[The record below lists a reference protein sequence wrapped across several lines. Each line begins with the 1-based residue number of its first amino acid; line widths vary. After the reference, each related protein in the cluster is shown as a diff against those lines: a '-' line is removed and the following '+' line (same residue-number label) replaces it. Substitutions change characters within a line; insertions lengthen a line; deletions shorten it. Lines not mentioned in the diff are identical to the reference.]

1 MKKRV
6 ITIGV
11 LMMSGLAFSQVG
23 IGVKSPH
30 RSALLELKADDKDY
44 RGLLIPRIPLKGLK
58 DKSNINNGDVAVS
71 LLVYNTNNGNDVTP
85 GFYYWN
91 GTEWGRLINT
101 QDIIDNSDQFPRNKV
116 MDVEGEEFILED
128 TKGHKVRI
136 DRQKLNIETTI
147 TVLEGG
153 KYVHK
158 NELGVETVI
167 DVTGSVINNIEEILG
182 DTHVKQEI
190 YNVVASEGKAITPSD
205 KSITLIGGE
214 KAVLNEMQI
223 AVADKGVTTKK
234 IKPGANK
241 QLLVTNAEGK
251 VKWVDATDEVIKEA
265 VKNNETVTL
274 LVDGQDGTFTYYNE
288 KGIDENGKEIKGKG
302 TSFDANTLKIVEKA
316 DEKGVYVFYD
326 GKTSLDN
333 PLMTISTR
341 AKSIQIDNSSTIIE
355 GDNVQEVIENIIE
368 KIETAYGSTA
378 SLKGDGILI
387 NGKEELAESVLKEM
401 LLTIA
406 DGAVTPEKIQA
417 GGNKQI
423 LITNAK
429 GEVVWVDATDE
440 VIKEAVKNNETV
452 TILQENHN
460 GTFTYYNEKA
470 IDSKTGLPIK
480 NKGVTFD
487 ANTLRIEEKKG
498 EKGKGVYVFYDGMT
512 SLVNPLMEISTR
524 ANSIH
529 FDNSNNS
536 VIEGDN
542 VQVVIENIIKK
553 IEIAQG
559 KPADIK
565 GEGILINGDP
575 TLAGA
580 VLKEMLLTIENG
592 AITEKKIADQA
603 VTTYKLRDQSVTPVK
618 IEPGANKYILVTKNN
633 VATWVPASDQ
643 VIIDVVKQNET
654 VTVLDTTA
662 NDGTF
667 IYYNEKGIDK
677 DGNVITGKGV
687 HFDANTLTITD
698 DGKGKY
704 VFRDG
709 KTKTGDA
716 LAEIDILGTV
726 IDNITEIIE
735 NNKEQIFEVVAAQ
748 GKKLK
753 GGDSSIIVEGGD
765 KAVLTKAKIS
775 VAPKGIT
782 EDKIAPGKDKYIL
795 VTKGEEVK
803 WVEAN
808 DEVIK
813 EAVKANETV
822 TVLDTSANNG
832 TFIYYN
838 EKAIDKDGN
847 IIPGQG
853 VPFSANT
860 LVITQKDPGKGVYT
874 FYDGVTSIDAPLMTI
889 DVVADVI
896 NNIGSIV
903 ENENVI
909 NIIYDKVAAK
919 GKAAT
924 PGDDSIVI
932 TGGGKAVLNEMQ
944 VAVAPKG
951 ITTDKIAPGE
961 KKGQLLVTNGN
972 GDVQWI
978 DATDDIIKEILN
990 SKQAIT
996 YIEDSGKGTFT
1007 YYNEACFDKDG
1018 KRIESVP
1025 GVTFDANTLRI
1036 EEEEVDKKGTG
1047 VFRFYDKSKDTPIS
1061 TIDVKAS
1068 VINNID
1074 EILKD
1079 THVQNSIYTTVANKG
1094 KEIKSTDAS
1103 LIIKGEAKDKAV
1115 LNEITIDINTDGV
1128 KNDHIAALAVTA
1140 DKIGSGGAVKGSIL
1154 TSDGLGVTSFKTST
1168 DAVAPAMQGDLKG
1181 EAGVIKIVGKDG
1193 KEGAG
1198 ENVLFGDKEVIVTIN
1213 QGGVTGAHIGFETIK
1228 TTNVGNKTITEKKL
1242 SAKGADM
1249 GAVATVIDNSGTV
1262 SYLPITAGSISD
1274 KGTISTDGIVS
1285 VDNGTGKVLA
1295 DLKLGINEKSVI
1307 ATKLSAEGATP
1318 GTVATANADGT
1329 VTYQNVN
1336 TSNIADK
1343 AALTTDGIVTVDGGS
1358 NLDGVLLKEAKLG
1371 IAAGGIGTT
1380 QLANLAVTSAK
1391 ISSEGVGK
1399 GRFLLS
1405 EDGGT
1410 TTWGELDKAV
1420 DLLAGDLKSDEII
1433 KITSQ
1438 DGSGDKAL
1446 LRDITLSIAD
1456 NSITKGKLSSEN
1468 ELGNKVLV
1476 TDGAGGF
1483 EYVGK
1488 DDLSYQGQDLTL
1500 SNGLEFLG
1508 QNDGIASVIKDIHIG
1523 VQDRGITTSKISSAV
1538 NGTNA
1543 DANAVLT
1550 ADGNGNVEYK
1560 KINDAVFEGA
1570 GVDLKSDK
1578 SLKIPANNKAVLND
1592 LTIGIAESGVET
1604 NHISNGAVIAAKIG
1618 SEASAKGTVL
1628 AADGAGNAV
1637 FQTLNEIAEAQGSS
1651 ITSKDKTLRIGG
1663 NKAVLEEVN
1672 IDVATKGIRNEHIDD
1687 QAVTADKIGSKD
1699 VGAGLVLTSD
1709 ANGGAAFKSLGDVLG
1724 EGGKTI
1730 SGAAAISVV
1739 GGENAALKDVTID
1752 IEREG
1757 VTNEKLGIGAVSTT
1771 KIADKAVST
1780 GKIAPG
1786 KNNTLLGT
1794 DKDGTVKWMNSNDE
1808 TIKVIF
1814 NANEKVTLL
1823 KDNEDGTFT
1832 YYNEKEVD
1840 SKGEPLKDAKGITF
1854 DANTVTIKS
1863 PTKGVYEFHD
1873 KSKASL
1879 IGTIDTRATSIVFE
1893 GDIKNEYN
1901 SVEEA
1906 IIDLIAKIEKIE
1918 NIDIEK
1924 AALSGEGILVNGNT
1938 SVADG
1943 VLKPMTLS
1951 IADEAVTPQ
1960 KIKGGAAKQLLI
1972 TNEGNKAQW
1981 VDGSDDII
1989 KEIVQGNEK
1998 ITLLEPKDNGTFIYY
2013 NESDIDKD
2021 GNTVG
2026 DGVLFNANTL
2036 TIENPVDGK
2045 YVFYDKY
2052 STDPLATIDIKETVI
2067 NNIKELLEEVNV
2079 QEQIFNIVANQGK
2092 KVSGDSAIEVTGGNK
2107 AALEKMTISL
2117 KDGGVTSIKVAS
2129 GAITEDK
2136 LFAGTDKA
2144 DYVPVVQADGT
2155 VKYQPMTMV
2164 VTGQMLSV
2172 DNSLEITGNGDASR
2186 ALLQELGLQVK
2197 ADGIGTSHI
2206 QNLAVT
2212 AEKINS
2218 DEANKGAVLMADGSG
2233 NAKFTDTSKVI
2244 SSAMQGDIASDD
2256 SLIVVGGENVLF
2268 GDKDKKVTLKINEG
2282 GVKGTHIATENI
2294 VNAHIANNTIEAGKL
2309 TAGVGVANRVALA
2322 DDKGAVTYTPLSTQL
2337 LANKG
2342 KINVTDGITVSDNGV
2357 DKVLADVTL
2366 GIQDTSI
2373 TAVKLHGGNAP
2384 EGAVATVGSNG
2395 QTVTYQLPTFDHFA
2409 NKGSID
2415 TDGVVTVV
2423 GGDESVLSDITLGI
2437 KDNGIDTKQLADNAV
2452 KNAQIDQLAVT
2463 ADKISS
2469 KDVGEKR
2476 VMISQKDGTVKWGEL
2491 GDIVT
2496 NTAGNLTTDN
2506 IIELVKGTG
2515 VNTLL
2520 ADTQI
2525 GIKDNSIT
2533 KDKLSSKDGDV
2544 NVLRDYVLVTD
2555 GNGGFDYVKKEAV
2568 EAGGEDLTLGT
2579 ALTFAE
2585 GDGLNT
2591 VLAKAK
2597 IDVADGGI
2605 NTTKLANGA
2614 VSKVKISAEG
2624 ESANAVLTADGKGKV
2639 EYKKVNE
2646 AVFEGKSSNL
2656 VVDSSIKLTGGTA
2669 AVLSA
2674 TSIAIAD
2681 SGVDNK
2687 HIKALAVTNDKISSK
2702 VEGKDAVNGTFL
2714 TADGKGNTAFKGL
2727 SDIAKTQGKEVK
2739 SDGSLTMASGN
2750 RAALED
2756 LTISVKELGIKN
2768 KHIATREV
2776 TADKI
2781 GANVSGGLV
2790 LTANGQ
2796 GGAEFKSV
2804 TDALSGSGKDIAE
2817 GAGIAIEGG
2826 ENAAL
2831 QDVTI
2836 SVADKGINNAKIAD
2850 GAVNTRT
2857 IAKNAVGNDQIANNA
2872 VDRNKIYIQNIDEK
2886 HLNYNSVSTR
2896 TVISKAITTDKID
2909 DKAVTRAKIAE
2920 NAVGYDQIAGSAVHG
2935 DVIKDKGVDSSKIDS
2950 KDVKEGY
2957 VLTADGSGGASFQLA
2972 KGGDITKGSFTSEDE
2987 NLFDIKN
2994 GNDAVLKAVSINI
3007 KNSGI
3012 RTKHIAGKAVG
3023 TSELADT
3030 AVTTAKVDKGAITTE
3045 KIANKAVDTAQL
3057 EDKAVTAKK
3066 IYSGDAEKGYV
3077 LVADGEEGA
3086 YWEEAKG
3093 GNTSVGD
3100 IDPSSTIK
3108 ANNGNGAVLKDVELE
3123 VIEKSIDTGHL
3134 ADLAVTAAKIDHKAV
3149 GTGELADRGVT
3160 KEKIADKAV
3169 DTAQLENYAVTAKK
3183 IYSGDAEEGYVL
3195 VADGDE
3201 GAYWAEA
3208 KGGNTSVGDIDPSS
3222 TIKAIDGDGAV
3233 LKDVKLEVIEESID
3247 TEHLTDLAVTEEKIY
3262 SAKAKEGYV
3271 LTADGDGG
3279 ASFQPAGGGGNVA
3292 MPQVFYLPAIYVEI
3306 VSGDDTSI
3314 ELHDFYKEQYGS
3326 PMAVNSKA
3334 TSEGYSLHVYGNTEL
3349 NYYVTYYDKKVFYDV
3364 RVDNDGELHYKVYEG
3379 AKPTGRTFF
3388 NVVLQVR

>member
-71 LLVYNTNNGNDVTP
+71 LLVYNTSNGNDVTP

-116 MDVEGEEFILED
+116 MTVDEGSNEFILED
-128 TKGHKVRI
+128 TKGHQVRI
-136 DRQKLNIETTI
+136 DRQELNIETTI

-190 YNVVASEGKAITPSD
+190 YNVVAGEGKAITPSD
-205 KSITLIGGE
+205 QSIILAGGSN

-223 AVADKGVTTKK
+223 AVAPQGITTDK
-234 IKPGANK
+234 IKPEGNK
-241 QLLVTNAEGK
+241 QILITNAEGK
-251 VKWVDATDEVIKEA
+251 VVWVDATDEVIKEA

-274 LVDGQDGTFTYYNE
+274 LIDGQDGTFTYYNE
-288 KGIDENGKEIKGKG
+288 KGIDANGKEIKGKG
-302 TSFDANTLKIVEKA
+302 TSFDANTLKIVEKQ

-326 GKTSLDN
+326 GKTSLDK

-423 LITNAK
+423 LITNAE

-452 TILQENHN
+452 TVLQENHN

-487 ANTLRIEEKKG
+487 ANTLRIKEKEGAK
-498 EKGKGVYVFYDGMT
+498 EKGIYVFYDGMT
-512 SLVNPLMEISTR
+512 SFESPLMEISTR

-529 FDNSNNS
+529 FDNSDNS
-536 VIEGDN
+536 VVEGDN
-542 VQVVIENIIKK
+542 VQEVIENIIKK

-565 GEGILINGDP
+565 GEGILINGEP

-580 VLKEMLLTIENG
+580 VLKEMLLTIGNG
-592 AITEKKIADQA
+592 AITEEKIADGA
-603 VTTYKLRDQSVTPVK
+603 VTTYKLRNEAVTTDK
-618 IEPGANKYILVTKNN
+618 IKPGTNKHILVTKEGK
-633 VATWVPASDQ
+633 VAWVPATDQ

-654 VTVLDTTA
+654 ITVLDTNA

-667 IYYNEKGIDK
+667 IYYNEEGIDK
-677 DGNVITGKGV
+677 DGKVITGKGV

-709 KTKTGDA
+709 KTKTGAA

-726 IDNITEIIE
+726 VENITEILE
-735 NNKEQIFEVVAAQ
+735 NQNVKEQIFEVVAAQ
-748 GKKLK
+748 GKKLEK
-753 GGDSSIIVEGGD
+753 GDNSILVDAGGE
-765 KAVLTKAKIS
+765 KAVLVNTKIS

-803 WVEAN
+803 WVEAS

-847 IIPGQG
+847 IIPSQG

-909 NIIYDKVAAK
+909 NVIYDKVAAK

-924 PGDDSIVI
+924 PADSSIVI
-932 TGGGKAVLNEMQ
+932 TDGEKAVLNAMQ

-996 YIEDSGKGTFT
+996 FIEVSDKGTFT
-1007 YYNEACFDKDG
+1007 YYNESCFDKDG
-1018 KRIESVP
+1018 KFIEGSK
-1025 GVTFDANTLRI
+1025 GITFDANTLTI
-1036 EEEEVDKKGTG
+1036 EEEVVNKKGTG
-1047 VFRFYDKSKDTPIS
+1047 VFKFYDKSHDDAIG

-1074 EILKD
+1074 EILGD

-1094 KEIKSTDAS
+1094 KEIKSTDDS
-1103 LIIKGEAKDKAV
+1103 LIIRGEAKDKAV

-1128 KNDHIAALAVTA
+1128 KNDHIKALAVTA

-1168 DAVAPAMQGDLKG
+1168 EAISPAMQGDLKG
-1181 EAGVIKIVGKDG
+1181 ESGVIKIVGKDG

-1213 QGGVTGAHIGFETIK
+1213 QGGVTGNHIGFETIK

-1274 KGTISTDGIVS
+1274 KGNISTDGIVS

-1295 DLKLGINEKSVI
+1295 DVKLGINEKSVI

-1343 AALTTDGIVTVDGGS
+1343 AALTTDGIVTVDDGS

-1371 IAAGGIGTT
+1371 IAEGGIGTT

-1468 ELGNKVLV
+1468 EDENKVLV
-1476 TDGAGGF
+1476 TDGSGGF
-1483 EYVGK
+1483 TYVGK

-1500 SNGLEFLG
+1500 ANELEFL
-1508 QNDGIASVIKDIHIG
+1508 DGTTGKSAVISDTKIG
-1523 VQDRGITTSKISSAV
+1523 VKDRGITTSKISSTV
-1538 NGTNA
+1538 NGINA
-1543 DANAVLT
+1543 DANTVLT
-1550 ADGNGNVEYK
+1550 ADGSGKVEYK
-1560 KINDAVFEGA
+1560 KINDAAFEGA
-1570 GVDLKSDK
+1570 ATDLKSDG
-1578 SLKIPANNKAVLND
+1578 SLSVPTNNKAVLNA
-1592 LTIGIAESGVET
+1592 LEIGIAESGVQT
-1604 NHISNGAVIAAKIG
+1604 KHINNKAVTADKIG
-1618 SEASAKGTVL
+1618 SETSVKGMIL
-1628 AADGAGNAV
+1628 AADGSGAAT
-1637 FQTLNEIAEAQGSS
+1637 FQTLQEIAEAQGNS
-1651 ITSKDKTLRIGG
+1651 ITSKGQSLRIGG

-1687 QAVTADKIGSKD
+1687 QAVTVDKIGSED

-1794 DKDGTVKWMNSNDE
+1794 DKGGNVKWMDSNDE

-1832 YYNEKEVD
+1832 YYNEKEID

-1854 DANTVTIKS
+1854 DANTVSIKS

-1873 KSKASL
+1873 KSKNSL

-1924 AALSGEGILVNGNT
+1924 AALSGEGILVNGNV
-1938 SVADG
+1938 SVAEG

-1981 VDGSDDII
+1981 VDGSSDII

-1998 ITLLEPKDNGTFIYY
+1998 ITLLEPKDNGTFVYY

-2021 GNTVG
+2021 GNKVG
-2026 DGVLFNANTL
+2026 NGVLFNANTL
-2036 TIENPVDGK
+2036 TIENPVEGK

-2067 NNIKELLEEVNV
+2067 KNIKELLEEVNV

-2092 KVSGDSAIEVTGGNK
+2092 KVSGDSAIEVKGGEK
-2107 AALEKMTISL
+2107 AALEKMSISL
-2117 KDGGVTSIKVAS
+2117 KDGGVTSIKVAP

-2136 LFAGTDKA
+2136 LFAGADKA
-2144 DYVPVVQADGT
+2144 DYVPIVQADGT

-2172 DNSLEITGNGDASR
+2172 DNSLEVTGDASK

-2197 ADGIGTSHI
+2197 ADGIDTSHI

-2212 AEKINS
+2212 ADKINS
-2218 DEANKGAVLMADGSG
+2218 DGANKGAVLMADGSG

-2268 GDKDKKVTLKINEG
+2268 GDKDKKVTLKINDG
-2282 GVKGTHIATENI
+2282 GVKGAHIATENI

-2373 TAVKLHGGNAP
+2373 TAAKLHGGNAP

-2409 NKGSID
+2409 NKGTIT
-2415 TDGVVTVV
+2415 TDNIVTVV
-2423 GGDESVLSDITLGI
+2423 GGNESVLSDVALGI
-2437 KDNGIDTKQLADNAV
+2437 KDKGINTRQLADNAV
-2452 KNAQIDQLAVT
+2452 KNAQIDKLAVT

-2506 IIELVKGTG
+2506 IIELVQGTG

-2520 ADTQI
+2520 ADAQI

-2533 KDKLSSKDGDV
+2533 KEKLSSEGTAGDQI
-2544 NVLRDYVLVTD
+2544 LVTD
-2555 GNGGFDYVKKEAV
+2555 GNGGFIYAPKGGATV
-2568 EAGGEDLTLGT
+2568 AGQDLSLGS
-2579 ALTFAE
+2579 ALTFTNKTTGKSA
-2585 GDGLNT
+2585 
-2591 VLAKAK
+2591 VLVDTN

-2605 NTTKLANGA
+2605 NTTKLADGA
-2614 VSKVKISAEG
+2614 VNTSKMTSKVGTTNA
-2624 ESANAVLTADGKGKV
+2624 ANNTVLTANGEGKV

-2646 AVFEGKSSNL
+2646 AVFEGKAANL
-2656 VVDSSIKLTGGTA
+2656 TGDNSIKLTGGTA

-2702 VEGKDAVNGTFL
+2702 VAEKDAANGTLL
-2714 TADGKGNTAFKGL
+2714 TADGKGNTSFKGL

-2776 TADKI
+2776 TVDKI
-2781 GANVSGGLV
+2781 GTPGITGGLV

-2836 SVADKGINNAKIAD
+2836 SVADKGINNEKIAD

-2872 VDRNKIYIQNIDEK
+2872 VDRNKIYQYNIDEK
-2886 HLNYNSVSTR
+2886 HFSGGAVSTR
-2896 TVISKAITTDKID
+2896 ALAS
-2909 DKAVTRAKIAE
+2909 KAVTRAKIDD
-2920 NAVGYDQIAGSAVHG
+2920 NAVS
-2935 DVIKDKGVDSSKIDS
+2935 
-2950 KDVKEGY
+2950 
-2957 VLTADGSGGASFQLA
+2957 TNQL
-2972 KGGDITKGSFTSEDE
+2972 E
-2987 NLFDIKN
+2987 NQ
-2994 GNDAVLKAVSINI
+2994 
-3007 KNSGI
+3007 
-3012 RTKHIAGKAVG
+3012 
-3023 TSELADT
+3023 
-3030 AVTTAKVDKGAITTE
+3030 AVTQA

-3057 EDKAVTAKK
+3057 EDWAVTDKKVFSGDAKEGYVLTADGSRGAYWAEAAKGNTSTGELKGNKSIEVKDGAGAVLKNVTLSIKSGGIGTDEIANKAVGTEELKDKAVTIDKIGDEAVDTAQLMDWAVTEEKVYSGNIKK
-3066 IYSGDAEKGYV
+3066 GLVLTSDGSKGAYWSEVESGNTSKGELKGNKSIDVVGGANAVLKEVSLSIKSGGIGTDEIANKAVGTGELKDQAVTIEKIANEAVDTDQLMDWAVTEDKVYSGDVKKGYV
-3077 LVADGEEGA
+3077 LTADGSRGA
-3086 YWEEAKG
+3086 YWAESKG

-3100 IDPSSTIK
+3100 IDSSSTIK
-3108 ANNGNGAVLKDVELE
+3108 AINGKGAVLKDVELE
-3123 VIEKSIDTGHL
+3123 VIE
-3134 ADLAVTAAKIDHKAV
+3134 
-3149 GTGELADRGVT
+3149 
-3160 KEKIADKAV
+3160 
-3169 DTAQLENYAVTAKK
+3169 
-3183 IYSGDAEEGYVL
+3183 
-3195 VADGDE
+3195 
-3201 GAYWAEA
+3201 
-3208 KGGNTSVGDIDPSS
+3208 
-3222 TIKAIDGDGAV
+3222 
-3233 LKDVKLEVIEESID
+3233 ESID
-3247 TEHLTDLAVTEEKIY
+3247 TEHLADLAVTEEKIN
-3262 SAKAKEGYV
+3262 SLKAKEGYV

-3279 ASFQPAGGGGNVA
+3279 ASFQPAGGGNVA
-3292 MPQVFYLPAIYVEI
+3292 IPQVFYLPAIYVEI

-3314 ELHDFYKEQYGS
+3314 ELYDFYKEQYGN

-3334 TSEGYSLHVYGNTEL
+3334 SSEGYSLHVYDAYDL
-3349 NYYVTYYDKKVFYDV
+3349 NYYVTYYDKNVFYDV
-3364 RVDNDGELHYKVYEG
+3364 RVDNDGELHYKVKVG